1 MNKSCSSN
9 KCCNDK
15 KTLMTFY
22 VVLFAIVSILILLFC
37 ATVFNYDNNEIIPI
51 QTSTPDCLPTCT
63 PTIVPIFTPT
73 IIPTTKPIEL
83 PTIDQIVDTADKN

>member
-63 PTIVPIFTPT
+63 PTI
-73 IIPTTKPIEL
+73 IPTTKPIEI